1 LLEASSSQPVATPF
15 ISRRRVTMALLRG
28 IILAC
33 PYFVPR
39 EILND
44 GSWPHP
50 SRLPLGAGW
59 SGSCCALGQT
69 ITPSDTLLREFC
81 NLGYAAACPH
91 LPSAREW
98 DAVRFSVASSGCG
111 QVTFRYVCE
120 LGHAPVEYGNLT
132 FDLRRE
138 TWVNVHSDCRVQ
150 RLAECYLETY
160 RARQSHAFI
169 E

>member
-1 LLEASSSQPVATPF
+1 
-15 ISRRRVTMALLRG
+15 MAFLRG

-59 SGSCCALGQT
+59 SGSCCAWDPP
-69 ITPSDTLLREFC
+69 IAPADSLLRECC

-91 LPSAREW
+91 LPHEREW
-98 DAVRFSVASSGCG
+98 DAVRFSVASAGCE
-111 QVTFRYVCE
+111 QVTFCYVCE
-120 LGHAPVEYGNLT
+120 LHHVPVEHGSLA
-132 FDLRRE
+132 FDLRLE
-138 TWVNVHSDCRVQ
+138 TWVNLHSDSRVQ
-150 RLAECYLETY
+150 RLAECYLKTY
-160 RARQSHAFI
+160 RARQTNAFV

>member
-1 LLEASSSQPVATPF
+1 
-15 ISRRRVTMALLRG
+15 
-28 IILAC
+28 LAC

-59 SGSCCALGQT
+59 IGACCASGQE
-69 ITPSDTLLREFC
+69 ISPADSYLREFC

-91 LPSAREW
+91 LPLEREW
-98 DAVRFSVASSGCG
+98 DAVRFSVALAGRE
-111 QVTFRYVCE
+111 QVTFCYVCE
-120 LGHAPVEYGNLT
+120 LGHAPVEDGKLS
-132 FDLRRE
+132 FDLRRGI
-138 TWVNVHSDCRVQ
+138 WIDVHSDSRVQ
-150 RLAECYLETY
+150 RLADCFLRTY
-160 RARQSHAFI
+160 RAQQANAFI

>member
-1 LLEASSSQPVATPF
+1 
-15 ISRRRVTMALLRG
+15 M
-28 IILAC
+28 AC

-59 SGSCCALGQT
+59 SGSCCASGQS
-69 ITPSDTLLREFC
+69 IVPADSHLREFC

-91 LPSAREW
+91 LPVEREW
-98 DAVRFSVASSGCG
+98 DAVRFSVASAGRE
-111 QVTFRYVCE
+111 QVTFCYVCE
-120 LGHAPVEYGNLT
+120 LGHAPVEQGKLA
-132 FDLRRE
+132 FDLIRE
-138 TWVNVHSDCRVQ
+138 TWLNLHSDSRVQ

-160 RARQSHAFI
+160 RARQTHAFI